1 MNHRKTRSRR
11 ASAALISPLLLLLSA
26 CGNGGDD
33 TTAAAGPAMTPAQA
47 CSALQGRSVDRTAI
61 GLATTGAVVTGA
73 ALVPAAAPLGEYCKV
88 SGEIRPVDG
97 TAQSI
102 GFSIAMPSDWNG
114 KAVHFGG
121 GGLNGV
127 VPDTTSAFVDSSP
140 PLGRGYAVFASDSG
154 HQMAGGDPF
163 DAQFTLND
171 EMLRNYGGDAVK
183 KTRDV
188 AVQLL
193 RARYGS
199 APARTYFIGGSKG
212 GHEGMTAMQKWPED
226 YDGMVTLFP
235 AYSVVPT
242 LLSWQLLNRALHLGG
257 GAGFLAP
264 AKLQTLQQAELAA
277 CDALDGVA
285 DGIVG
290 HTAACQFVPS
300 SLRCAGGADLGDA
313 CLSDAQVAT
322 AQMLRSRARYPYALK
337 NGITSQAGF
346 DVSTAYLST
355 GGFGRSPGIS
365 SPPAGA
371 SLGSLSGFADA
382 LVRHL
387 ILRDPRASSLAF
399 DPLDPGP
406 YAARVQEMSR
416 LLDATST
423 DIQPFMK
430 KARWILVHGQS
441 DSMIPLGG
449 SVDYYQA
456 LVVRFGQ
463 AQVDGFMRFYT
474 IPGYGHAA
482 GLFNAMGM
490 TTLDALD
497 RWAESGT
504 PPGPQT
510 VADANPPGRT
520 RPLCLFPTWP
530 RYRGTGDVHA
540 AASFDCAAQGRD

>member
-1 MNHRKTRSRR
+1 MNNHRNTAPRR
-11 ASAALISPLLLLLSA
+11 AAAALMGPLLLALSA
-26 CGNGGDD
+26 CGNGDD
-33 TTAAAGPAMTPAQA
+33 SPSASGPSMPPAQA
-47 CSALQGRSVDRTAI
+47 CSALQGRAVDRAAI

-73 ALVPAAAPLGEYCKV
+73 VLVPAVAPLGEYCKV

-97 TAQSI
+97 AAQSI
-102 GFSIAMPSDWNG
+102 GFSIAMPSEWNG

-127 VPDTTSAFVDSSP
+127 VPDATSPFVDSSP
-140 PLGRGYAVFASDSG
+140 PLGRGYAVFAGDSG
-154 HQMAGGDPF
+154 HQMPGGDPF
-163 DAQFTLND
+163 DARFSLND

-188 AVQLL
+188 AMQLL

-199 APARTYFIGGSKG
+199 APARTYFVGGSKG

-226 YDGMVTLFP
+226 YDGVVTLFP
-235 AYSVVPT
+235 AHSVMPT
-242 LLSWQLLNRALHLGG
+242 LLSWQLANRALHLGG

-264 AKLQTLQQAELAA
+264 AKLQALQQAELAA

-290 HTAACQFVPS
+290 NTAACPFTPA
-300 SLRCAGGADLGDA
+300 SLRCPGGADLGDG

-322 AQMLRSRARYPYALK
+322 AQTLRSRTRYPYALK
-337 NGITSQAGF
+337 NGITTQAGF
-346 DVSTAYLST
+346 GVSTAYLSS
-355 GGFGRSPGIS
+355 GGFGKAPGIS
-365 SPPAGA
+365 SPPASA
-371 SLGSLSGFADA
+371 SMGSLSGFADA

-387 ILRDPRASSLAF
+387 ILRDPGASSLAF
-399 DPLDPGP
+399 DPLVPGP
-406 YAARVQEMSR
+406 YAARVQEMSS

-430 KARWILVHGQS
+430 KAKWILIHGQS

-449 SVDYYQA
+449 SVDYYEA
-456 LVVRFGQ
+456 LVARFGQ

-482 GLFNAMGM
+482 GPFNATGM
-490 TTLDALD
+490 ATLDALD

-520 RPLCLFPTWP
+520 RPLCLFPAWP
-530 RYRGTGDVHA
+530 KYRGAGDVNA
-540 AASFDCAAQGRD
+540 AASFDCVRP